1 MARIEAIPQKC
12 IYVIEAG
19 AHVYIGQTI
28 RGTQRLDEHIRAAY
42 YKEYR
47 FEDDGSK
54 IAIPKE
60 GFYKEM
66 EHHFMQDLRIS
77 YYAAPNYGIANFDQ
91 AFADFCAE

>member
-1 MARIEAIPQKC
+1 MARVEAIPQKC

-42 YKEYR
+42 YER
-47 FEDDGSK
+47 SN
-54 IAIPKE
+54 E
-60 GFYKEM
+60 GIYKEM
-66 EHHFMQDLRIS
+66 QHHRMQDLHIS